1 MIRRTRLLAILVAAA
16 PACAKPPPPAEPAAS
31 QPVSGLV
38 HCDGVVRYADSSKV
52 EVDCDAGFIAI
63 LNPGDGLVMPYLEEG
78 ERVRAEYWDSNGTA
92 TTFYTEDGLELHPA
106 APGSSDQQCFITT
119 AVSRARGLPD
129 DCDELTVLRGSRDRY
144 LAGHADV
151 TTYYRVAPAIVRAI
165 DARPDAAA
173 IWRIVYE
180 DYLAPIVAMVRAGR
194 DAEAH
199 AAYRT
204 MVADLR

>member
-1 MIRRTRLLAILVAAA
+1 MILAAA
-16 PACAKPPPPAEPAAS
+16 PACAKRAPPAEPAAS

-38 HCDGVVRYADSSKV
+38 HCDGVVRAAASDRV

-63 LNPGDGLVMPYLEEG
+63 LQPGDGLVMPYLEEG
-78 ERVRAEYWDSNGTA
+78 ERVRAEYWDSNGVA

-106 APGSSDQQCFITT
+106 APGSESDQKCFITT
-119 AVSRARGLPD
+119 AVARARGLPD
-129 DCDELTVLRGSRDRY
+129 DCDELTALRGYRDRY

-151 TTYYRVAPAIVRAI
+151 TAYYRIAPMIVRAI
-165 DARPDAAA
+165 AARPDAAA

-180 DYLAPIVAMVRAGR
+180 DYLAPIVAMVRAGH

-199 AAYRT
+199 AAYRA
-204 MVADLR
+204 MVADLAPVLSG